1 MAYSVPV
8 RDTSGALDAGAEA
21 LRLAKDELLNKIRA
35 DGVQL
40 TDAEFQEL
48 RMWEQS
54 DEYDRRT
61 LWVEW
66 P

>member
-1 MAYSVPV
+1 MAYTVPV
-8 RDTSGALDAGAEA
+8 RDTSSAPDARAEA
-21 LRLAKDELLNKIRA
+21 MRLAKDELLNKIRA

-40 TDAEFQEL
+40 TDAEFQDL
-48 RMWEQS
+48 RMWEQW
-54 DEYDRRT
+54 DENDRRT